1 MADGRAY
8 IDLVFRNGLKDY
20 EVLPPDDIWNGIKP
34 ALKKQRSYTLLR
46 IAASMAILVSLGAA
60 SLFLFNKIDSGA
72 PPPVLTLNQEESQ
85 ISVPLQNNNSIEKLP
100 ASGNENFENQ
110 LAVNEPVTDNQVP
123 VMNKYSLPEAGLYS
137 SFTGRKN
144 NGDQR
149 RYESDGRIDPI
160 TNPVYREG
168 NDNVPGSDL
177 ELKGESI
184 TVKEGSRW
192 SIGALVI
199 PTYYSSFSF
208 SRDDA
213 ARDLIK
219 AEEAAVSYSGG
230 FSFAY
235 KVGKRLSLQSGLYY
249 SSIGQ
254 KVTGVDTYSGFSRYY
269 NAKGAGMFSVV
280 TSSGTI
286 TSGNRDIYLADNNTG
301 SRVLTTL
308 SADVFDPVK
317 AELSYVSNTLHQD
330 FNYLEIPFVMKY
342 KLFDRN
348 IDFNLTGG
356 ISYNLLINN
365 SSYAMSG
372 GEKFYIGDTG
382 SLSPVTLSSSMGMG
396 IEYSFSRKLSLNLEP
411 TFRYYLTPLGGLA
424 GSAIHPYSF
433 GVLSGVSYRF

>member
-1 MADGRAY
+1 
-8 IDLVFRNGLKDY
+8 
-20 EVLPPDDIWNGIKP
+20 
-34 ALKKQRSYTLLR
+34 
-46 IAASMAILVSLGAA
+46 
-60 SLFLFNKIDSGA
+60 
-72 PPPVLTLNQEESQ
+72 
-85 ISVPLQNNNSIEKLP
+85 
-100 ASGNENFENQ
+100 
-110 LAVNEPVTDNQVP
+110 
-123 VMNKYSLPEAGLYS
+123 
-137 SFTGRKN
+137 
-144 NGDQR
+144 
-149 RYESDGRIDPI
+149 
-160 TNPVYREG
+160 
-168 NDNVPGSDL
+168 
-177 ELKGESI
+177 
-184 TVKEGSRW
+184 
-192 SIGALVI
+192 
-199 PTYYSSFSF
+199 
-208 SRDDA
+208 
-213 ARDLIK
+213 
-219 AEEAAVSYSGG
+219 
-230 FSFAY
+230 
-235 KVGKRLSLQSGLYY
+235 
-249 SSIGQ
+249 
-254 KVTGVDTYSGFSRYY
+254 VDTYSGFSRYY